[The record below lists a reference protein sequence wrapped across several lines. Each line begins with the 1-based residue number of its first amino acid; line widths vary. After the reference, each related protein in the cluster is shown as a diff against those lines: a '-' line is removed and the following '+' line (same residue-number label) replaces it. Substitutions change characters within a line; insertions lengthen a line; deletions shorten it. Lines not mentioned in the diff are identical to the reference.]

1 MAYLSGILNQ
11 QKSIFVLS
19 FNQSR
24 LPSAVAAAGER
35 FLISIALSIARVGT
49 CRIKRDRSLGQLL
62 YAVSEI
68 REMAAFIRAH
78 KT

>member
-24 LPSAVAAAGER
+24 LPSAAGER
-35 FLISIALSIARVGT
+35 FPISIVLSIARVGT
-49 CRIKRDRSLGQLL
+49 CRIKRDRSLGQ

>member
-19 FNQSR
+19 FNQYR
-24 LPSAVAAAGER
+24 VPSAAAAAGKG
-35 FLISIALSIARVGT
+35 FPISIALSIARVGT
-49 CRIKRDRSLGQLL
+49 CRIKRDRSLGQ
-62 YAVSEI
+62 YAMSEI

>member
-24 LPSAVAAAGER
+24 LPSAAAER
-35 FLISIALSIARVGT
+35 FPISIALSIARVGT
-49 CRIKRDRSLGQLL
+49 CRIKRDRSLGQC
-62 YAVSEI
+62 AVSEI